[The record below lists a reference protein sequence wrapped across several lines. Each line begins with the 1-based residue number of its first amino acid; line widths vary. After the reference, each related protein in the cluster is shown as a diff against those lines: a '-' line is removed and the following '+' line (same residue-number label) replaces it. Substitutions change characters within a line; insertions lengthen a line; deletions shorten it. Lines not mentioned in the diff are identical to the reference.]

1 MSSFQQPGD
10 PAAAEPN
17 QTSAATGLS
26 SATSEDGARSQMS
39 QAGQP
44 LGDDTTTGAASSSS
58 IAAAGV
64 AAGAAAPPFPGTGP
78 SFPSAMSSASS
89 PEEALPPPELVAAY
103 DDAIEAAESNA
114 DSDEFTPS
122 EWGDDGGAST
132 ASTSINSSI
141 YMHTFENGRRYHSY
155 KNGRYPI
162 PNDDQEQ
169 NREDM
174 KHVMML
180 EMTDGK
186 LVYAPIGDHPQKI
199 IDIGTGTA
207 GDKYPS
213 AEVLGIDLS
222 PIQPVWIPPNVKFI
236 IDDCE
241 EEWLNGD
248 NFDMVHLRFM
258 SPVLKDVPKM
268 CAQSYAN
275 LKPGGWIEFQELH
288 AWPQCD
294 DGTMLPEDHVAGF
307 YKLVVEAFA
316 KLGLDIHAPCK
327 LDKPLEAAGF
337 TNVQCVVKKIPI
349 GTWARDRRLRLVGH
363 YLKLVIQD
371 FLPALTNKPFALLGL
386 NQVER
391 EMWRTATFKAL
402 DDMSAHRY
410 WNFYFWSGQKPE

>member
-1 MSSFQQPGD
+1 M
-10 PAAAEPN
+10 
-17 QTSAATGLS
+17 
-26 SATSEDGARSQMS
+26 
-39 QAGQP
+39 
-44 LGDDTTTGAASSSS
+44 
-58 IAAAGV
+58 
-64 AAGAAAPPFPGTGP
+64 
-78 SFPSAMSSASS
+78 
-89 PEEALPPPELVAAY
+89 
-103 DDAIEAAESNA
+103 
-114 DSDEFTPS
+114 
-122 EWGDDGGAST
+122 
-132 ASTSINSSI
+132 
-141 YMHTFENGRRYHSY
+141 
-155 KNGRYPI
+155 
-162 PNDDQEQ
+162 
-169 NREDM
+169 
-174 KHVMML
+174 
-180 EMTDGK
+180 
-186 LVYAPIGDHPQKI
+186 
-199 IDIGTGTA
+199 
-207 GDKYPS
+207 
-213 AEVLGIDLS
+213 LGIDLS

-248 NFDMVHLRFM
+248 NFDLVHLRFM

>member
-199 IDIGTGTA
+199 IDIGTGT
-207 GDKYPS
+207 GKNNP
-213 AEVLGIDLS
+213 
-222 PIQPVWIPPNVKFI
+222 
-236 IDDCE
+236 
-241 EEWLNGD
+241 
-248 NFDMVHLRFM
+248 
-258 SPVLKDVPKM
+258 
-268 CAQSYAN
+268 
-275 LKPGGWIEFQELH
+275 
-288 AWPQCD
+288 
-294 DGTMLPEDHVAGF
+294 
-307 YKLVVEAFA
+307 
-316 KLGLDIHAPCK
+316 
-327 LDKPLEAAGF
+327 
-337 TNVQCVVKKIPI
+337 
-349 GTWARDRRLRLVGH
+349 
-363 YLKLVIQD
+363 
-371 FLPALTNKPFALLGL
+371 
-386 NQVER
+386 
-391 EMWRTATFKAL
+391 
-402 DDMSAHRY
+402 
-410 WNFYFWSGQKPE
+410 